1 MRFLVLIVLLVASS
15 AHAAPC
21 LSTLDESR
29 YTFDRG
35 KEDIAAS
42 GKRFDEDLRKC
53 NRELAAGYTEYIRY
67 QIHDQEAKSFAAHGG
82 SVKLA
87 YGVAWALVVL
97 GAVAMYLRQR
107 KLEAAIGEL
116 EAKLRARS

>member
-1 MRFLVLIVLLVASS
+1 MRLAILFVLLLAPS
-15 AHAAPC
+15 AYAAPC
-21 LSTLDESR
+21 LSTLDEAR
-29 YTFDRG
+29 YNYERG
-35 KEDIAAS
+35 KEDIAVV

-67 QIHDQEAKSFAAHGG
+67 QIHEQEAKSFATHGD

-107 KLEAAIGEL
+107 KLEAAIGDL
-116 EAKLRARS
+116 EAKLRAKI